1 MSDARNI
8 KGATTIRTYE
18 ELQSYVRA
26 FAEGHLNLL
35 IVVGSGGIGKSRSV
49 RDALNGRE
57 VCWIEGNASPL
68 GMYMRLFKQPSDI
81 VVIDDVDSL
90 YRERNGVRLLKSLC
104 QTEDEKRIAWYT
116 AAPPLRLENVP
127 HEYTTPCRAVI
138 VSNDWETL
146 NRNVEAVQ
154 DRGHLLVFEPTP
166 YEVHDHVA
174 NWFED
179 GEILNWMES
188 RLHAIGRPS
197 IRHYLRAAEL
207 KRAGMDWTRAVTTDS
222 EQHPR
227 ARLVQTLVLDETFAN
242 EQQRIEEFVRLGGGC
257 RATYFN
263 WKRRLG
269 LTGSIGCDG

>member
-1 MSDARNI
+1 MPDTRNI
-8 KGATTIRTYE
+8 KGAIPIRTYE
-18 ELQSYVRA
+18 ELQGYVRA

-35 IVVGSGGIGKSRSV
+35 IVVGSGGIGKSRTV
-49 RDALNGRE
+49 RDALEGRE
-57 VCWIEGNASPL
+57 ICWIEGNASPL
-68 GMYMRLFKQPSDI
+68 GMYMRLFKHPCDI

-104 QTEDEKRIAWYT
+104 QTEDEKRVAWYT
-116 AAPPLRLENVP
+116 AAPPLRIENVP
-127 HEYTTPCRAVI
+127 HEYTTRCRVVI

-166 YEVHDHVA
+166 HDVHAHVSE
-174 NWFED
+174 WFAD
-179 GEILNWMES
+179 TEILDWMEL

-207 KRAGMDWTRAVTTDS
+207 KSAGMDWTRAVMTEAKD
-222 EQHPR
+222 HPR
-227 ARLVQTLVLDETFAN
+227 AKLVRTLALDPTFGS
-242 EQQRIEEFVRLGGGC
+242 EQQRIEEFERRGAGC

-269 LTGSIGCDG
+269 LTGANGL